1 MPEPVKR
8 NIAGAIALLV
18 IGLVILIPSGLCTG
32 VMAGVGIWSMFTQP
46 GPGAAAMS
54 GTTAVLTFGGP
65 FIAGGAVL
73 VWQGIKRL
81 RGRK

>member
-8 NIAGAIALLV
+8 NVAGGIALLI

-32 VMAGVGIWSMFTQP
+32 IMAGGAIWSMFTYP
-46 GPGAAAMS
+46 ATGLSLLP
-54 GTTAVLTFGGP
+54 TALIVGGP
-65 FIAGGAVL
+65 FVAGGSVL

-81 RGRK
+81 RRPE

>member
-8 NIAGAIALLV
+8 NVAGGVALLIV
-18 IGLVILIPSGLCTG
+18 GLVILIPSGLCTG
-32 VMAGVGIWSMFTQP
+32 ILVGGAILRLFTHPGLGMLSLPGISGVL
-46 GPGAAAMS
+46 A
-54 GTTAVLTFGGP
+54 FGGP

>member
-8 NIAGAIALLV
+8 NVAGGIALLV

-32 VMAGVGIWSMFTQP
+32 VMAGAAIFSAFSRG
-46 GPGAAAMS
+46 GANIGLLMPA
-54 GTTAVLTFGGP
+54 LIFGGP
-65 FIAGGAVL
+65 FVAGGGAL

-81 RGRK
+81 RRPE

>member
-8 NIAGAIALLV
+8 NVAGGIALLV

-32 VMAGVGIWSMFTQP
+32 VMAGGAILSLFT
-46 GPGAAAMS
+46 AS
-54 GTTAVLTFGGP
+54 GNGMGLLTPALIFGGP
-65 FIAGGAVL
+65 FVAGGGAL

-81 RGRK
+81 RRRE

>member
-8 NIAGAIALLV
+8 NVASGIALLV

-32 VMAGVGIWSMFTQP
+32 VMAGVAIWSMFTQP
-46 GPGAAAMS
+46 GPGAAAIS
-54 GTTAVLTFGGP
+54 GITAVLTFGGP
-65 FIAGGAVL
+65 FVAGGAVL

-81 RGRK
+81 RRQE

>member
-8 NIAGAIALLV
+8 NVAGGVALL
-18 IGLVILIPSGLCTG
+18 ILGLVILIPSGLCTG
-32 VMAGVGIWSMFTQP
+32 IMAGGAIWSMFTHP
-46 GPGAAAMS
+46 GMGALPLS
-54 GTTAVLTFGGP
+54 GISGVLAFGGP

-73 VWQGIKRL
+73 VWQGIKRM